1 MIQNDDV
8 GDVPAVD
15 SENFDIE
22 ALLERMRPPTL
33 PHEICEKVPKLK
45 AWLTRLDRTHT
56 LVLLAGL
63 QASPE
68 FHANTIRLD
77 WAMRLVAAFADG
89 KERLNRDKLATL
101 LNVSLKNADVT
112 RLEDPIEDFFVA
124 PVVTRAGEF
133 LAFQSTWENATFH
146 TEVLLEAFVAL
157 PDGQPKLDA
166 LARAHAL
173 LLVGDAIIHRKGLE
187 RWVPG
192 SGEPAH
198 ALKLPSQRRLNDGAA
213 GMKLSWQEVE
223 EIIPEAALLNPFV
236 LPDEPSSSIADQP
249 VGNALIDFKPL
260 LADTN
265 GITLIAPGSLTVA
278 ARGYLINEAAA
289 HGMARTLQRNMLA
302 EEAVRLRAGGFENLT
317 DGPDVPA
324 GNEIVRQKL
333 TEISTG
339 HYVHFV
345 LSIDGFQTWADDGF
359 SGMTEYGEKFF
370 ETVFEGARF
379 ARDAAQKKPGFKDGM
394 TMLLLGG
401 WGQGRM
407 LEFEVPPDL
416 RSWQFHYMQPVEAI
430 TVGAL
435 DDAKLPDL
443 RRIWLIDRIV
453 RGMGFELHNPSGFLN
468 LFQWW
473 RESDH
478 ALVPEYEADLLP
490 PCHINFGSDRLFTAR
505 VESALASDRRAVP
518 LPDGSV
524 RRVMRVDPRSH
535 FDRLEP
541 VYACIDAVQR
551 GELLGVVLSGEWPV
565 WVSRNVT
572 GPRTYDE
579 YENWRTILRWVEIVT
594 ASQEDAILPDGDR
607 PVLITLHI
615 EPPDVDHLND
625 AVADQEVSDAISYR
639 VTVEGEC
646 AELHIAAKWHH
657 GLRRQDNFAEIIL
670 ATTLLRCIAELRGCV
685 IILEDALDHVRRD
698 VGSVDLRWR
707 HALMAER
714 PIELLRA
721 HGLVSERYRHV
732 PLSAA
737 ALVKCGSAL
746 SVPGAR
752 PGQRI
757 EGQEACFNFLTRLQ
771 AELLASL
778 CKAISQYKRESVVLS
793 ALEQYQIAL
802 AEQRSWE
809 TSARALRVIHGVEGD
824 QKASFEQRNH
834 INATIRAC
842 SILTEIA
849 ASHASPDSG
858 YEVGTIDFDELQ
870 ALALHV
876 FAVADLIPALR
887 GGQIK
892 AELRISP
899 TGHLLHD
906 HEFGEA
912 ALGSTVRLLHSQDR
926 ADQSEAY
933 SRLYEAPDLAPSAP
947 DPQFLAALH
956 AEYGVPAEIFV
967 QLGDFFVGIAIELQQ
982 SAFAMCRSELLARL
996 SSMEIEG
1003 APDFAPLIDRLTLP
1017 CRDGWDDIPEGARK
1031 LDFDISRFDRRFS
1044 LIGRPL
1050 VAMTA
1055 DDDPMLAVAPGIVER
1070 AARHNVAGASAG
1082 GLQGEFWVSKVMR
1095 SYVGHAGE
1103 RSGME
1108 FNEKVAEAVQAQGL
1122 VATASVKPSACLN
1135 HKATDELKRLG
1146 DIDVL
1151 AFSPDGK
1158 HAWVIEAKDIKLC
1171 RTLSETARRLSEYR
1185 GLPLP
1190 NGKPDNLLR
1199 HLNRVAYVRQHAA
1212 DLVKRNNLP
1221 EVPEVHGLVIVDAPQ
1236 PMTFVIASESK
1247 DARFVRADSL
1257 AEIDWTP
1264 QD

>member
-1 MIQNDDV
+1 MTRPENA
-8 GDVPAVD
+8 GDALPLD
-15 SENFDIE
+15 SADFDIE
-22 ALLERMRPPTL
+22 ALLESMRPPSF
-33 PHEICEKVPKLK
+33 PREICEKHPKLQ
-45 AWLTRLDRTHT
+45 AWLTRIDRKHT
-56 LVLLAGL
+56 LSLLAGL
-63 QASPE
+63 QATPE

-77 WAMRLVAAFADG
+77 WAMRLIAAFADG
-89 KERLNRDKLATL
+89 KEKLNREKLAML
-101 LNVSLKNADVT
+101 LNVSLKKADVT

-124 PVVTRAGEF
+124 PVVTRDGEF
-133 LAFQSTWENATFH
+133 LTFQSTWENPAFH
-146 TEVLLEAFVAL
+146 TEVVLEAFAEL
-157 PDGQPKLDA
+157 PDGQPKLDV
-166 LARAHAL
+166 LAGAQAL
-173 LLVGDAIIHRKGLE
+173 LLIGDVIIRRAELE

-192 SGEPAH
+192 SGQPAH
-198 ALKLPSQRRLNDGAA
+198 KLKLPSQRRLNDSATR
-213 GMKLSWQEVE
+213 MKLSWQEVE
-223 EIIPEAALLNPFV
+223 EIIPDALLLTPFV
-236 LPDEPSSSIADQP
+236 LPDEPAPSIADQP
-249 VGNALIDFKPL
+249 IGNALVDFKPL
-260 LADTN
+260 LADAD
-265 GITLIAPGSLTVA
+265 GITLIAPGSITVA
-278 ARGYLINEAAA
+278 ARGHLINEAAT
-289 HGMARTLQRNMLA
+289 HGMARRLQRNMLA

-317 DGPDVPA
+317 EGPDSFA
-324 GNEIVRQKL
+324 GNEVVRQKV
-333 TEISTG
+333 TEVSRG
-339 HYVHFV
+339 HFVHFV
-345 LSIDGFQTWADDGF
+345 LSMDGFQTWAAQGF

-379 ARDAAQKKPGFKDGM
+379 ARDAARKNPGFKDGM
-394 TMLLLGG
+394 TILLLGG

-416 RSWQFHYMQPVEAI
+416 RGWQFQYMQPVEAI
-430 TVGAL
+430 TLGSL

-453 RGMGFELHNPSGFLN
+453 HGMGFELQNPSGFLN

-473 RESDH
+473 KESDH
-478 ALVPEYEADLLP
+478 ALVPEDEVELVP
-490 PCHINFGSDRLFTAR
+490 PCVINFGSDRLFSAR
-505 VESALASDRRAVP
+505 VESAQASDRRAVP
-518 LPDGSV
+518 FPEGTV

-535 FDRLEP
+535 FERLEP

-565 WVSRNVT
+565 WVSRDVT

-579 YENWRTILRWVEIVT
+579 YENWRTILRWVEIV
-594 ASQEDAILPDGDR
+594 AAPQSGAILPKGDR
-607 PVLITLHI
+607 PLLITLHI
-615 EPPDVDHLND
+615 EQPDADHLTD
-625 AVADQEVSDAISYR
+625 TVADQEVRDAISYCIM
-639 VTVEGEC
+639 TEGQS

-657 GLRRQDNFAEIIL
+657 GLRRSDNFAEIIL
-670 ATTLLRCIAELRGCV
+670 ATTLLRCIAELRGTEV
-685 IILEDALDHVRRD
+685 TTEDALEQVRRV
-698 VGSVDLRWR
+698 VGSLDLRWR
-707 HALMAER
+707 HALIAER
-714 PIELLRA
+714 PIEILRA
-721 HGLVSERYRHV
+721 HGLVNERYRHV

-737 ALVKCGSAL
+737 SLVKCGSAL
-746 SVPGAR
+746 SVPGAK
-752 PGQRI
+752 PGQII
-757 EGQEACFNFLTRLQ
+757 EGQDDCFDFLSRLQ

-778 CKAISQYKRESVVLS
+778 CQTISRYNRESVVLT

-809 TSARALRVIHGVEGD
+809 TSARALRVIHGVDGD

-849 ASHASPDSG
+849 GSQATLDGG
-858 YEVGTIDFDELQ
+858 YELGTIDFDELQ
-870 ALALHV
+870 ALALQI
-876 FAVADLIPALR
+876 FAVSDLIPALR

-906 HEFGEA
+906 YEFGEA
-912 ALGSTVRLLHSQDR
+912 ALGSTVRLLHSQAR
-926 ADQSEAY
+926 ADQSDAY
-933 SRLYEAPDLAPSAP
+933 DRLYEARDPAPGTP
-947 DPQFLAALH
+947 DPQFLNALQ

-967 QLGDFFVGIAIELQQ
+967 QLGEFLVRIAIELQK
-982 SAFAMCRSELLARL
+982 SAFEIPRSELLARL
-996 SSMEIEG
+996 SAMEIEG

-1017 CRDGWDDIPEGARK
+1017 CRDGWDDIPEGAGK

-1044 LIGRPL
+1044 IIGRPL
-1050 VAMTA
+1050 VAMTP
-1055 DDDPMLAVAPGIVER
+1055 DDNPLLAIAPGIVER

-1082 GLQGEFWVSKVMR
+1082 GLQGNFWVSKAMR

-1108 FNEKVAEAVQAQGL
+1108 FNERVAAAVQAQGL
-1122 VATASVKPSACLN
+1122 LAAASVKPSACLN
-1135 HKATDELKRLG
+1135 HKATDGLKRLG

-1185 GLPLP
+1185 GLTLP

-1212 DLVKRNNLP
+1212 DLAKRNKLP
-1221 EVPEVHGLVIVDAPQ
+1221 EVPQVHGLVIVDVPQ

-1247 DARFVRADSL
+1247 DARFVRIDSVK
-1257 AEIDWTP
+1257 EVDWAP
-1264 QD
+1264 QP